1 MGEPNDA
8 DTTSGDTSGYTQYL
22 RNVQY
27 ATPDNLQARI
37 RLHAKYATSAITFPE
52 WFLEQIDWSHVTHVL
67 DVGCGPG
74 TLWAS
79 LSRTLEASLTLCDQ
93 SAGMIEAATATAHGH
108 VAGLA
113 GVVGS
118 VQSLP
123 FPDATFD
130 VVIANY
136 MLYHATDIDQAV
148 GELRRVLRADG
159 LLVAATNGPAHLT
172 ELVEIEHDVM
182 ANDTYRD
189 HREVFGSISGRKY
202 LERHFDLV
210 QWRPFEDELHC
221 RDSEDVFAYIR
232 SMPPGDRAT
241 LEQQSAL
248 RREIDERMS
257 LGNGVF
263 RITKDTGAFFARGDV
278 ETG

>member
-1 MGEPNDA
+1 MSDSNDVDA
-8 DTTSGDTSGYTQYL
+8 TSRDTSKYNQYL

-27 ATPDNLQARI
+27 VTPDNLQARI
-37 RLHAKYATSAITFPE
+37 RLHAKYATSPITFSG
-52 WFLEQIDWSHVTHVL
+52 WFFEQIDWSHVTHIL

-79 LSRTLEASLTLCDQ
+79 LPRPLEANLTLCDQ
-93 SAGMIEAATATAHGH
+93 SAGMVAAATASARGH
-108 VAGLA
+108 VAGLR

-123 FPDATFD
+123 FPDATCD

-136 MLYHATDIDQAV
+136 MLYHATNIDQAV

-172 ELVEIEHDVM
+172 ELVEIERDVM
-182 ANDTYRD
+182 PKDTYRD
-189 HREVFGSISGRKY
+189 HREVFGSLSGRQY
-202 LERHFDLV
+202 LERHFDFV
-210 QWRPFEDELHC
+210 QWRPFEDELRC
-221 RDSEDVFAYIR
+221 RDAEDVFAYIR

-248 RREIDERMS
+248 REEINERMRM
-257 LGNGVF
+257 GNGVF
-263 RITKDTGAFFARGDV
+263 RITKDTGAFFARGDA
-278 ETG
+278 

>member
-1 MGEPNDA
+1 MSESNGA
-8 DTTSGDTSGYTQYL
+8 DTTSREASNYTQYL

-27 ATPDNLQARI
+27 ATPNNLQARI
-37 RLHAKYATSAITFPE
+37 RLHAKYATSPITFPE
-52 WFLEQIDWSHVTHVL
+52 WFFEQIDWSHAAHIL

-79 LSRTLEASLTLCDQ
+79 LPRTLEANLTLCDQ
-93 SAGMIEAATATAHGH
+93 SAGMIEAATATARGH
-108 VAGLA
+108 VAGLR

-123 FPDATFD
+123 FSDATFD

-159 LLVAATNGPAHLT
+159 LLVAATNGPAHLA
-172 ELVEIEHDVM
+172 ELVEIEHAVM
-182 ANDTYRD
+182 PSDTYRD
-189 HREVFGSISGRKY
+189 HREVFGSISGRRY
-202 LERHFDLV
+202 LERHFDFV
-210 QWRPFEDELHC
+210 QWRPFEDELLC
-221 RDSEDVFAYIR
+221 GDAEDVFAYIT

-241 LEQQSAL
+241 LEQQRAL
-248 RREIDERMS
+248 REEIDERMRR
-257 LGNGVF
+257 GNGVF
-263 RITKDTGAFFARGDV
+263 RITKDTGAFLARGDA
-278 ETG
+278 